1 MTNGIQ
7 DLKDQTLAQLEA
19 LRSTLTSTDWQIRMM
34 SASAEQKQQNS
45 DVRILADARIAQ
57 LEDVQLDRIQAQIDA
72 NAAALND
79 AIAGVQDAASHLQ
92 DVGKVLAAA
101 TTLLKVVGKV
111 FAAVAM

>member
-1 MTNGIQ
+1 MANATQ

-19 LRSTLTSTDWQIRMM
+19 LRSTLTSPDWQIQMM

-57 LEDVQLDRIQAQIDA
+57 LEDVQLDRIQEQIDA

-79 AIAGVQDAASHLQ
+79 AIAGVQGALTDLQ
-92 DVGKVLAAA
+92 DVAKVLAAATSLLKMVGKVLAAI
-101 TTLLKVVGKV
+101 
-111 FAAVAM
+111 AM